1 MLLISRPV
9 VDKNEHSVVK
19 DEGRVL
25 QSSFGFDFD
34 LGLLSQQTNTPPLLS
49 IHIQNLYGLV
59 SGSN

>member
-34 LGLLSQQTNTPPLLS
+34 LGLLSQQTNHPSSTLHPYTEPVRFS
-49 IHIQNLYGLV
+49 KW
-59 SGSN
+59 